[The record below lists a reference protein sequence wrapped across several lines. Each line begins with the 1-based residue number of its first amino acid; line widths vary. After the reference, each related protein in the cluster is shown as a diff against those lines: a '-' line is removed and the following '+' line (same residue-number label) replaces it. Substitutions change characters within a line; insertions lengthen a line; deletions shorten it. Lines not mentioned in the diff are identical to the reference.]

1 MGSGSMSLSSSNPAE
16 RVPPPGSAAAIPLF
30 RRLGVQGRISVGL
43 SVVTAIFGVV
53 YLDAASQ
60 LYVPQ
65 LVDPV
70 GPKAFP
76 YLLGVALLAC
86 AVGLLV
92 EGLTLFRDEAPATTR
107 LSELKDPRYRIVAG
121 VMAWTLLY
129 FLAFNPLGYILATTL
144 FLVGLIYVFD
154 GRRPMR
160 SLVVAIGFA
169 VVTYIAFNDYLEVT
183 LPAGKL
189 IGYL

>member
-1 MGSGSMSLSSSNPAE
+1 MSLSSSNPVEHA
-16 RVPPPGSAAAIPLF
+16 PPPGKGAAALPLF

-43 SVVTAIFGVV
+43 SVVTAIFAGV
-53 YLDAASQ
+53 YLHAASG

-76 YLLGVALLAC
+76 YLLGVALLGC
-86 AVGLLV
+86 AAGLLI
-92 EGLTLFRDEAPATTR
+92 EGLTLFRHEAPAVAG

-129 FLAFNPLGYILATTL
+129 FLAFNPLGYIAATTL

-154 GRRPMR
+154 GRRPVR
-160 SLVVAIGFA
+160 SIVIAAGFA
-169 VVTYIAFNDYLEVT
+169 VVTYIAFNDYLEVM

-189 IGYL
+189 VGYL

>member
-1 MGSGSMSLSSSNPAE
+1 MSPSSHNPAE
-16 RVPPPGSAAAIPLF
+16 RVPPLIDKTQAVPLF

-43 SVVTAIFGVV
+43 SVVTAIFAVT
-53 YLDAASQ
+53 YLRASSQ

-86 AVGLLV
+86 AAGLLI
-92 EGLTLFRDEAPATTR
+92 EGLPLFRHEAPATTR
-107 LSELKDPRYRIVAG
+107 LSELKDPRYRIVSG

-129 FLAFNPLGYILATTL
+129 FLTFNPLGYILATTL

-154 GRRPMR
+154 GRRPVR
-160 SLVVAIGFA
+160 SLVIALAFA
-169 VVTYIAFNDYLEVT
+169 VVTYIAFNDFLEVM

-189 IGYL
+189 IGYP